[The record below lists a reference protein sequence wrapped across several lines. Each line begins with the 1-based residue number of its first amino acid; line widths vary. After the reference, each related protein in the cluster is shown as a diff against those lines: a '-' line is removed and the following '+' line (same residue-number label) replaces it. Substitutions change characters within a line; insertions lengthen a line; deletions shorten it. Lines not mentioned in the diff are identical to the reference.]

1 MPPRKKNTSKD
12 KRFCMACGAQEPET
26 NILVFDEGFSLCE
39 ECVAANADKLRNMFP
54 EFRDDIQKAI
64 SRVNAKYSAP
74 HQNKKDPEV
83 KSFTVNVPPPA
94 EIKAFLDQYVV
105 GQEGAKK
112 ALAVAV
118 HNHYRRINPVE
129 SEKKFKELEDVEI
142 EKSNILLM
150 GPTGSGK
157 TLLARTLARMLDVPF
172 AIADATTLTEA
183 GYVGED
189 VENILLNLIQA
200 AGMDLERAKNG
211 IIFVDEIDKIGRR
224 TENVSVTRDVSGEG
238 VQQALLK
245 ILEGTIARVPPA
257 GGRKHPEQKYLEL
270 DTTNI
275 LFICGG
281 AFVGLQDIV
290 SKRYAK
296 KHFGFTAEADTNS
309 NNAQKKDAILRPDP
323 EDLVKYGMIPEFVGR
338 LPVVAMLN
346 ELTEDDLVHILT
358 TPKNCIVKQYRK
370 LLALDGIDI
379 EFTDGAVRAIAK
391 EALTRKTG
399 ARGLRAIMEDLMIDV
414 MYNIGDYAKQKKLVI
429 TEEHVIAQ
437 LKEPGVLVE
446 LLKKGK

>member
-1 MPPRKKNTSKD
+1 MSPKKKKTTD
-12 KRFCMACGAQEPET
+12 KNLFCMACGAQSSET
-26 NILVFDEGFSLCE
+26 QILVFDEGFSLCE
-39 ECVAANADKLRNMFP
+39 ECVAANVDKLLKMFP
-54 EFRDDIQKAI
+54 EQQHAIQAAI
-64 SRVNAKYSAP
+64 ERVNEKYSAP
-74 HQNKKDPEV
+74 HQNKKDPNVEP
-83 KSFTVNVPPPA
+83 FTINVPPPA

-118 HNHYRRINPVE
+118 HNHYRRINPVKT
-129 SEKKFKELEDVEI
+129 EKKFKDLEDVEI

-172 AIADATTLTEA
+172 AIADATALTEA

-200 AGMDLERAKNG
+200 AGMDIERAKKG

-257 GGRKHPEQKYLEL
+257 GGRKHPEQKYIEL

-290 SKRYAK
+290 TKRHSKK
-296 KHFGFTAEADTNS
+296 NFGFSAEKEKTVDLASGNT
-309 NNAQKKDAILRPDP
+309 ILRPDP
-323 EDLVKYGMIPEFVGR
+323 EDLIKYGMIPEFVGR

-358 TPKNCIVKQYRK
+358 QPKNCIVKQYKK
-370 LLALDGIDI
+370 LFALDGV
-379 EFTDGAVRAIAK
+379 ELELTDEAVRAIAK

-414 MYNIGDYAKQKKLVI
+414 MYNIGEFATQKKLVI
-429 TEEHVIAQ
+429 TEEMVCAQ
-437 LKEPGVLVE
+437 LKSPGILVN
-446 LLKKGK
+446 LLKK

>member
-1 MPPRKKNTSKD
+1 MPPKKKKTTD
-12 KRFCMACGAQEPET
+12 KNLFCMACGAQSSET
-26 NILVFDEGFSLCE
+26 QILVFDEGFSLCE
-39 ECVAANADKLRNMFP
+39 ECVAANVDKLLKMFP
-54 EFRDDIQKAI
+54 EQQHAIQAAI
-64 SRVNAKYSAP
+64 ERVNEKYSAP
-74 HQNKKDPEV
+74 HQNKKDPNVEP
-83 KSFTVNVPPPA
+83 FTINVPPPA

-118 HNHYRRINPVE
+118 HNHYRRINPVKT
-129 SEKKFKELEDVEI
+129 EKKFKDLEDVEI

-172 AIADATTLTEA
+172 AIADATALTEA

-200 AGMDLERAKNG
+200 AGMDIERAKKG

-257 GGRKHPEQKYLEL
+257 GGRKHPEQKYIEL

-290 SKRYAK
+290 TKRHSKK
-296 KHFGFTAEADTNS
+296 NFGFSAEKEKTVDLANGNT
-309 NNAQKKDAILRPDP
+309 ILRPDP
-323 EDLVKYGMIPEFVGR
+323 EDLIKYGMIPEFVGR

-358 TPKNCIVKQYRK
+358 QPKNCIVKQYKK
-370 LLALDGIDI
+370 LFALDGV
-379 EFTDGAVRAIAK
+379 ELELTDEAVRAIAK

-414 MYNIGDYAKQKKLVI
+414 MYNIGEFATQKKLVI
-429 TEEHVIAQ
+429 TEEMVCAQ
-437 LKEPGVLVE
+437 LKSPGILVD
-446 LLKKGK
+446 LLKK

>member
-296 KHFGFTAEADTNS
+296 KHFGFSAEADTNS

>member
-1 MPPRKKNTSKD
+1 MSPKKKKTTD
-12 KRFCMACGAQEPET
+12 KNLFCMACGAQSSET
-26 NILVFDEGFSLCE
+26 QILVFDEGFSLCE
-39 ECVAANADKLRNMFP
+39 ECVAANVDKLLKMFP
-54 EFRDDIQKAI
+54 EQQHAIQAAI
-64 SRVNAKYSAP
+64 ERVNEKYSAP
-74 HQNKKDPEV
+74 HQNKKDPNVEP
-83 KSFTVNVPPPA
+83 FTINVPPPA

-118 HNHYRRINPVE
+118 HNHYRRINPVKT
-129 SEKKFKELEDVEI
+129 EKKFKDLEDVEI

-172 AIADATTLTEA
+172 AIADATALTEA

-200 AGMDLERAKNG
+200 AGMDIERAKKG

-257 GGRKHPEQKYLEL
+257 GGRKHPEQKYIEL

-290 SKRYAK
+290 TKRHSKK
-296 KHFGFTAEADTNS
+296 NFGFSAEKEKTVDLANGNT
-309 NNAQKKDAILRPDP
+309 ILRPDP
-323 EDLVKYGMIPEFVGR
+323 EDLIKYGMIPEFVGR

-358 TPKNCIVKQYRK
+358 QPKNCIVKQYKK
-370 LLALDGIDI
+370 LFALDGV
-379 EFTDGAVRAIAK
+379 ELELTDEAVRAIAK

-414 MYNIGDYAKQKKLVI
+414 MYNIGEFAAQKKLVI
-429 TEEHVIAQ
+429 TEEMVCAQ
-437 LKEPGVLVE
+437 LKSPGILVN
-446 LLKKGK
+446 LLKK

>member
-1 MPPRKKNTSKD
+1 MSPKKKKTTD
-12 KRFCMACGAQEPET
+12 KNLFCMACGAQSSET
-26 NILVFDEGFSLCE
+26 QILVFDEGFSLCE
-39 ECVAANADKLRNMFP
+39 ECVAANVDKLLKMFP
-54 EFRDDIQKAI
+54 EQQHAIQAAI
-64 SRVNAKYSAP
+64 ERVNEKYSAP
-74 HQNKKDPEV
+74 HQNKKDPNVEP
-83 KSFTVNVPPPA
+83 FTINVPPPA

-118 HNHYRRINPVE
+118 HNHYRRINPVKT
-129 SEKKFKELEDVEI
+129 EKKFKDLEDVEI

-172 AIADATTLTEA
+172 AIADATALTEA

-200 AGMDLERAKNG
+200 AGMDIERAKKG

-257 GGRKHPEQKYLEL
+257 GGRKHPEQKYIEL

-290 SKRYAK
+290 TKRHSKK
-296 KHFGFTAEADTNS
+296 NFGFSAEKEKTVDLANGNT
-309 NNAQKKDAILRPDP
+309 ILRPDP
-323 EDLVKYGMIPEFVGR
+323 EDLIKYGMIPEFVGR

-358 TPKNCIVKQYRK
+358 QPKNCIVKQYKK
-370 LLALDGIDI
+370 LFALDGV
-379 EFTDGAVRAIAK
+379 ELELTDEAVRAIAK

-414 MYNIGDYAKQKKLVI
+414 MYNIGEFAAQKKLVI
-429 TEEHVIAQ
+429 TEEMVIAQ
-437 LKEPGVLVE
+437 LKNPGILVD
-446 LLKKGK
+446 LLKK

>member
-1 MPPRKKNTSKD
+1 MPPKKKKTTD
-12 KRFCMACGAQEPET
+12 KNLFCMACGAQSSET
-26 NILVFDEGFSLCE
+26 QILVFDEGFSLCE
-39 ECVAANADKLRNMFP
+39 ECVAANVDKLLKMFP
-54 EFRDDIQKAI
+54 EQQHAIQAAI
-64 SRVNAKYSAP
+64 ERVNEKYSAP
-74 HQNKKDPEV
+74 HQNKKDPNVEP
-83 KSFTVNVPPPA
+83 FTINVPPPA

-118 HNHYRRINPVE
+118 HNHYRRINPVKT
-129 SEKKFKELEDVEI
+129 EKKFKDLEDVEI

-172 AIADATTLTEA
+172 AIADATALTEA

-200 AGMDLERAKNG
+200 AGMDIERAKKG

-257 GGRKHPEQKYLEL
+257 GGRKHPEQKYIEL

-290 SKRYAK
+290 TKRHSKK
-296 KHFGFTAEADTNS
+296 NFGFSAEKEKIVDLANGNT
-309 NNAQKKDAILRPDP
+309 ILRPDP
-323 EDLVKYGMIPEFVGR
+323 EDLIKYGMIPEFVGR

-358 TPKNCIVKQYRK
+358 QPKNCIVKQYKK
-370 LLALDGIDI
+370 LFALDGV
-379 EFTDGAVRAIAK
+379 ELELTDEAVRAIAK

-414 MYNIGDYAKQKKLVI
+414 MYNIGEFAAQKKLVI
-429 TEEHVIAQ
+429 TEEMVIAQ
-437 LKEPGVLVE
+437 LKNPGILVD
-446 LLKKGK
+446 LLKK

>member
-1 MPPRKKNTSKD
+1 MPPKKKKTTD
-12 KRFCMACGAQEPET
+12 KNLFCMACGAQSSET
-26 NILVFDEGFSLCE
+26 QILVFDEGFSLCE
-39 ECVAANADKLRNMFP
+39 ECVAANVDKLLKMFP
-54 EFRDDIQKAI
+54 EQRHAIQVAI
-64 SRVNAKYSAP
+64 ERVNEKYSAP
-74 HQNKKDPEV
+74 HQNKKDPNVEP
-83 KSFTVNVPPPA
+83 FTINVPPPA

-118 HNHYRRINPVE
+118 HNHYRRINPVKT
-129 SEKKFKELEDVEI
+129 EKKFKDLEDVEI

-172 AIADATTLTEA
+172 AIADATALTEA

-200 AGMDLERAKNG
+200 AGMDIERAKKG

-257 GGRKHPEQKYLEL
+257 GGRKHPEQKYIEL

-290 SKRYAK
+290 TKRHSKK
-296 KHFGFTAEADTNS
+296 NFGFSAEKEKTVDLANGNT
-309 NNAQKKDAILRPDP
+309 ILRPDP
-323 EDLVKYGMIPEFVGR
+323 EDLIKYGMIPEFVGR

-358 TPKNCIVKQYRK
+358 QPKNCIVKQYKK
-370 LLALDGIDI
+370 LFALDGV
-379 EFTDGAVRAIAK
+379 ELELTDEAVRAIAK

-414 MYNIGDYAKQKKLVI
+414 MYNIGEFAAQKKLVI
-429 TEEHVIAQ
+429 TEEMVIAQ
-437 LKEPGVLVE
+437 LKNPGILVD
-446 LLKKGK
+446 LLKK

>member
-1 MPPRKKNTSKD
+1 MSPKKKKTTD
-12 KRFCMACGAQEPET
+12 KNLFCMACGAQSSET
-26 NILVFDEGFSLCE
+26 QILVFDEGFSLCE
-39 ECVAANADKLRNMFP
+39 ECVVANVDKLLKMFP
-54 EFRDDIQKAI
+54 EQRHAIQAAI
-64 SRVNAKYSAP
+64 ERVNEKYSAP
-74 HQNKKDPEV
+74 HQNKKDPNVEP
-83 KSFTVNVPPPA
+83 FTINVPPPA

-118 HNHYRRINPVE
+118 HNHYRRINPVKT
-129 SEKKFKELEDVEI
+129 EKKFKDLEDVEI

-172 AIADATTLTEA
+172 AIADATALTEA

-200 AGMDLERAKNG
+200 AGMDIERAKKG

-257 GGRKHPEQKYLEL
+257 GGRKHPEQKYIEL

-290 SKRYAK
+290 TKRHSKK
-296 KHFGFTAEADTNS
+296 NFGFSAEKEKIVDLANGNT
-309 NNAQKKDAILRPDP
+309 ILRPDP
-323 EDLVKYGMIPEFVGR
+323 EDLIKYGMIPEFVGR

-358 TPKNCIVKQYRK
+358 QPKNCIVKQYKK
-370 LLALDGIDI
+370 LFALDGV
-379 EFTDGAVRAIAK
+379 ELELTDEAVRAIAK

-414 MYNIGDYAKQKKLVI
+414 MYNIGEFAAQKKLVI
-429 TEEHVIAQ
+429 TEEMVIAQ
-437 LKEPGVLVE
+437 LKNPGILVD
-446 LLKKGK
+446 LLKK

>member
-1 MPPRKKNTSKD
+1 MPPKKKKTTD
-12 KRFCMACGAQEPET
+12 KNLFCMACGAQSSET
-26 NILVFDEGFSLCE
+26 QILVFDEGFSLCE
-39 ECVAANADKLRNMFP
+39 ECVAANVDKLLKMFP
-54 EFRDDIQKAI
+54 EQQHAIQAAI
-64 SRVNAKYSAP
+64 ERVNEKYSAP
-74 HQNKKDPEV
+74 HQNKKDPNVEP
-83 KSFTVNVPPPA
+83 FTINVPPPA

-118 HNHYRRINPVE
+118 HNHYRRINPVKT
-129 SEKKFKELEDVEI
+129 EKKFKDLEDVEI

-172 AIADATTLTEA
+172 AIADATALTEA

-200 AGMDLERAKNG
+200 ASMDIERAKKG

-257 GGRKHPEQKYLEL
+257 GGRKHPEQKYIEL

-290 SKRYAK
+290 TKRHSKK
-296 KHFGFTAEADTNS
+296 NFGFSAEKEKIVDLANGNT
-309 NNAQKKDAILRPDP
+309 ILRPDP
-323 EDLVKYGMIPEFVGR
+323 EDLIKYGMIPEFVGR

-358 TPKNCIVKQYRK
+358 QPKNCIVKQYKK
-370 LLALDGIDI
+370 LFALDGV
-379 EFTDGAVRAIAK
+379 ELELTDEAVRAIAK

-414 MYNIGDYAKQKKLVI
+414 MYNIGEFAAQKKLVI
-429 TEEHVIAQ
+429 TEEMVIAQ
-437 LKEPGVLVE
+437 LKNPGILVD
-446 LLKKGK
+446 LLKK

>member
-1 MPPRKKNTSKD
+1 MSPRRKNTSNKNL
-12 KRFCMACGAQEPET
+12 FCMACGAQSSET
-26 NILVFDEGFSLCE
+26 QIFVLDEGFSLCE
-39 ECVAANADKLRNMFP
+39 ECIAANKDKLFQLFP
-54 EFRDDIQKAI
+54 EHESLIKGAVEH
-64 SRVNAKYSAP
+64 VNARYSAP

-83 KSFTVNVPPPA
+83 ASFTVNVPPPA

-118 HNHYRRINPVE
+118 HNHYRRINPVI
-129 SEKKFKELEDVEI
+129 SEKKFKELNDVEI

-172 AIADATTLTEA
+172 AIADATALTEA

-200 AGMDLERAKNG
+200 AGMDLEKAQKG

-290 SKRYAK
+290 TKRHTK
-296 KHFGFTAEADTNS
+296 KNFGFSANANNAEKAHNS
-309 NNAQKKDAILRPDP
+309 NTILRPDP
-323 EDLVKYGMIPEFVGR
+323 EDLIKYGMIPEFVGR

-358 TPKNCIVKQYRK
+358 KPKNCIVKQYKK
-370 LLALDGIDI
+370 LFALDGVELAI
-379 EFTDGAVRAIAK
+379 TDEAVRAIAK

-414 MYNIGDYAKQKKLVI
+414 MYNIGDFAAQKKLVI
-429 TEEHVIAQ
+429 TEEMVIAQ
-437 LKEPGVLVE
+437 LKNPGILVD
-446 LLKKGK
+446 LLKK

>member
-1 MPPRKKNTSKD
+1 MSPKKKKTTD
-12 KRFCMACGAQEPET
+12 KNLFCMACGAQSSET
-26 NILVFDEGFSLCE
+26 QILVFDEGFSLCE
-39 ECVAANADKLRNMFP
+39 ECVAANVDKLLKMFP
-54 EFRDDIQKAI
+54 EQRHAIQAAI
-64 SRVNAKYSAP
+64 ERVNEKYSAP
-74 HQNKKDPEV
+74 HQNKKDPNVEP
-83 KSFTVNVPPPA
+83 FTINVPPPA

-118 HNHYRRINPVE
+118 HNHYRRINPVKT
-129 SEKKFKELEDVEI
+129 EKKFKDLEDVEI

-172 AIADATTLTEA
+172 AIADATALTEA

-200 AGMDLERAKNG
+200 AGMDIERAKKG

-257 GGRKHPEQKYLEL
+257 GGRKHPEQKYIEL

-290 SKRYAK
+290 TKRHSKK
-296 KHFGFTAEADTNS
+296 NFGFSAEKEKIVDLANGNT
-309 NNAQKKDAILRPDP
+309 ILRPDP
-323 EDLVKYGMIPEFVGR
+323 EDLIKYGMIPEFVGR

-358 TPKNCIVKQYRK
+358 QPKNCIVKQYKK
-370 LLALDGIDI
+370 LFALDGV
-379 EFTDGAVRAIAK
+379 ELELTDEAVRAIAK

-414 MYNIGDYAKQKKLVI
+414 MYNIGEFAAQKKLVI
-429 TEEHVIAQ
+429 TEEMVIAQ
-437 LKEPGVLVE
+437 LKNPGILVD
-446 LLKKGK
+446 LLKK

>member
-39 ECVAANADKLRNMFP
+39 ECVVANADKLRNMFP
-54 EFRDDIQKAI
+54 EFRDDIQNAI
-64 SRVNAKYSAP
+64 HRVNAKYSAP

-296 KHFGFTAEADTNS
+296 KHFGFTAEADAKS
-309 NNAQKKDAILRPDP
+309 NNVQKNDAILRPDP

-399 ARGLRAIMEDLMIDV
+399 ARGLRAIMEDLMLDV

>member
-1 MPPRKKNTSKD
+1 MPPKKKKTTD
-12 KRFCMACGAQEPET
+12 KNLFCMACGAQSSET
-26 NILVFDEGFSLCE
+26 QILVFDEGFSLCE
-39 ECVAANADKLRNMFP
+39 ECVAANVDKLLKMFP
-54 EFRDDIQKAI
+54 EQQHAIQAAI
-64 SRVNAKYSAP
+64 ERVNEKYSAP
-74 HQNKKDPEV
+74 HQNKKDPNVEP
-83 KSFTVNVPPPA
+83 FTINVPPPA

-118 HNHYRRINPVE
+118 HNHYRRINPVKT
-129 SEKKFKELEDVEI
+129 EKKFKDLEDVEI

-172 AIADATTLTEA
+172 AIADATALTEA

-200 AGMDLERAKNG
+200 AGMDIERAKKG

-257 GGRKHPEQKYLEL
+257 GGRKHPEQKYIEL

-290 SKRYAK
+290 TKRHSKK
-296 KHFGFTAEADTNS
+296 NFGFSAEKEKTVDLANGNT
-309 NNAQKKDAILRPDP
+309 ILRPDP
-323 EDLVKYGMIPEFVGR
+323 EDLIKYGMIPEFVGR

-358 TPKNCIVKQYRK
+358 QPKNCIVKQYKK
-370 LLALDGIDI
+370 LFALDGV
-379 EFTDGAVRAIAK
+379 ELELTDEAVRAIAK

-414 MYNIGDYAKQKKLVI
+414 MYNIGEFAAQKKLVI
-429 TEEHVIAQ
+429 TEEMVIAQ
-437 LKEPGVLVE
+437 LKNPGILVD
-446 LLKKGK
+446 LLKK

>member
-1 MPPRKKNTSKD
+1 MPPKKKKTTD
-12 KRFCMACGAQEPET
+12 KNLFCMACGAQSSET
-26 NILVFDEGFSLCE
+26 QILVFDEGFSLCE
-39 ECVAANADKLRNMFP
+39 ECVVANVDKLLKMFP
-54 EFRDDIQKAI
+54 EQRHAIQAAI
-64 SRVNAKYSAP
+64 ERVNAKYAAP

-83 KSFTVNVPPPA
+83 APFTVNVPPPA

-118 HNHYRRINPVE
+118 HNHYRRINPVKT
-129 SEKKFKELEDVEI
+129 EKKFKDLDDVEI

-200 AGMDLERAKNG
+200 AGMDLEKAKKG

-296 KHFGFTAEADTNS
+296 KHFGFTAAEDTKP
-309 NNAQKKDAILRPDP
+309 NATTDKNAILRPDP
-323 EDLVKYGMIPEFVGR
+323 EDLIKYGMIPEFVGR

-370 LLALDGIDI
+370 LLALDGIDL
-379 EFTDGAVRAIAK
+379 EFTEGAVRAIAK

-399 ARGLRAIMEDLMIDV
+399 ARGLRAIMEDLMLDV
-414 MYNIGDYAKQKKLVI
+414 MYNISDYAEQKKLII
-429 TEEHVIAQ
+429 TEEHVVAQ

>member
-1 MPPRKKNTSKD
+1 MPPKKKNTTKKSLL
-12 KRFCMACGAQEPET
+12 CMACGASEQESK
-26 NILVFDEGFSLCE
+26 IIVFGEEFSLCE
-39 ECVAANADKLRNMFP
+39 ECVAANADKLLNMFP
-54 EFRDDIQKAI
+54 EQQRIIHAAVKN
-64 SRVNAKYSAP
+64 VNAKYSAP
-74 HQNKKDPEV
+74 HQNVKDPEV
-83 KSFTVNVPPPA
+83 APFTVNVPPPA

-118 HNHYRRINPVE
+118 HNHYRRINPVI
-129 SEKKFKELEDVEI
+129 SEKKFKGLDDVEI

-189 VENILLNLIQA
+189 VENILLSLIQA
-200 AGMDLERAKNG
+200 AGMDIERAKKG

-224 TENVSVTRDVSGEG
+224 TENVSITRDVSGEG

-270 DTTNI
+270 DTSNI

-296 KHFGFTAEADTNS
+296 KHFGFASEADKSIKRKQLDGT
-309 NNAQKKDAILRPDP
+309 ILRPDP
-323 EDLVKYGMIPEFVGR
+323 EDLIKYGMIPEFVGR

-358 TPKNCIVKQYRK
+358 TPKNCIVKQYKK
-370 LLALDGIDI
+370 LFALDGIEL
-379 EFTDGAVRAIAK
+379 EFTDGAIRAIAC

-414 MYNIGDYAKQKKLVI
+414 MYNVDDFVGQKKLVI
-429 TEEHVIAQ
+429 TEEHVVAQ
-437 LKEPGVLVE
+437 LEEPGALVK
-446 LLKKGK
+446 LLKQGK